1 MLLMIKKIKFIKGD
15 TDTIIKALQEAVQDN
30 EADDDRWLDDGT
42 SDIDSIDGFN
52 YGIEYWYKQILKVLL
67 GGGNNE

>member
-1 MLLMIKKIKFIKGD
+1 MLLMIKKIKFVKND
-15 TDTIIKALQEAVQDN
+15 TETIVRALQEAVQDS

-52 YGIEYWYKQILKVLL
+52 YGIEYWFKQILKVVLE
-67 GGGNNE
+67 GGYSE